1 MVEGHVERLRM
12 VDDEMVLLLDAAED
26 VVCDKDTMES
36 MVRDVNDVEL
46 VMVGAKLVN
55 VDTEDAE
62 DGR

>member
-1 MVEGHVERLRM
+1 M

-36 MVRDVNDVEL
+36 MVRDVNDLEL
-46 VMVGAKLVN
+46 VMAGAKLVN

>member
-36 MVRDVNDVEL
+36 MVRDVNDLEL
-46 VMVGAKLVN
+46 VMAGAKLVN

>member
-1 MVEGHVERLRM
+1 MERLRM

-36 MVRDVNDVEL
+36 MVRDVNDLEL
-46 VMVGAKLVN
+46 VMAGAKLVN